1 MFIVVFSII
10 IFQKWSTEF
19 RPILDLKNVTPMADR
34 NPYASL
40 PSGLKTTAA
49 AAEFVEHVTFN
60 AVPPE
65 ALRIGTRCL
74 LDGLG
79 LIVAGSE
86 EHMVQLL
93 VEDAEQCGG
102 IPDALLLSRGE
113 KKVPAAMAARV
124 LGTAGHAHDW
134 DDSQVSTD
142 PAHVYGLLTH
152 PTIPPL
158 SSALVTAQKL
168 GAVDG
173 KAFMLAFLAG
183 FEVECKISEWM
194 LPQHYLR
201 GLHSSATVGT
211 FGALVAA
218 AKLLG
223 LTGAKLRS
231 GFGIAASFA
240 AGIRCNFGTMT
251 KPLHVGRAAE
261 NGVTAALLAA
271 RGFTAD
277 PDALD
282 GPWGFYAV
290 HGGGVTTEKIPQGFG
305 KVWSIVEP
313 GVSIKPYPCGVLT
326 HPTIDLML
334 ALVSD
339 NDVQPEAVDTVK
351 VHAGSNILNP
361 IRYPIAA
368 NHLQAKFSLPAALA
382 MILLARKAGKK
393 EFSDEFVGAAPMQAM
408 QRRISTELDPEI
420 EKMGFDKM
428 RSRIT
433 IRLKNGREITGW
445 ADERYRGGPENPLS
459 DADLESKVRSC
470 CEGIL
475 ENTDQSA
482 LIDSAW
488 SILRLQNVSR
498 FMEIINKLQ

>member
-1 MFIVVFSII
+1 M
-10 IFQKWSTEF
+10 T
-19 RPILDLKNVTPMADR
+19 ADQ
-34 NPYASL
+34 NTFANIPE
-40 PSGLKTTAA
+40 GLKTTAA
-49 AAEFVEHVTFN
+49 AAAFVENVTV
-60 AVPPE
+60 ADIPTE
-65 ALRIGTRCL
+65 AMRIGTRCL

-79 LIVAGSE
+79 LFVAGSE
-86 EHMVQLL
+86 EHSVRLL
-93 VEDAEQCGG
+93 IEEAEEQGG
-102 IPDALLLSRGE
+102 RPDALLLGRGN
-113 KKVPAAMAARV
+113 KRVPAPMAARV

-134 DDSQVSTD
+134 DDSQVSLD

-158 SSALVTAQKL
+158 TSALVMSQKL
-168 GAVDG
+168 GCIDG
-173 KAFMLAFLAG
+173 KTFMLAFLTG

-201 GLHSSATVGT
+201 GMHSSGTVGT
-211 FGALVAA
+211 FGAYTAA

-223 LTGAKLRS
+223 LNGDKLRS

-240 AGIRCNFGTMT
+240 AGIRCNFGTMI
-251 KPLHVGRAAE
+251 KPVHVGRAAE

-290 HGGGVTTEKIPQGFG
+290 QGGGVSSEKVSQGFG
-305 KVWSIVEP
+305 KTWSIVEP

-334 ALVSD
+334 KLITEH
-339 NDVQPEAVDTVK
+339 DVEPEDIDAVK
-351 VHAGSNILNP
+351 VYAGTNILKP

-382 MILLARKAGKK
+382 MIALARKAGKR
-393 EFSDEFVGAAPMQAM
+393 EFSDEFVGSAPMRAM
-408 QRRISTELDPEI
+408 QRRISTELDLEI
-420 EKMGFDKM
+420 EKLGFDKM
-428 RSRIT
+428 RSRIA
-433 IRLKNGREITGW
+433 IRLKDGRTVEGS

-459 DADLESKVRSC
+459 DADLEAKVRSC
-470 CEGIL
+470 CEGVLDEKSQSIL
-475 ENTDQSA
+475 IET
-482 LIDSAW
+482 AW
-488 SILRLQNVSR
+488 SVAQLKDADKLMQ
-498 FMEIINKLQ
+498 IINDVRQ

>member
-1 MFIVVFSII
+1 M
-10 IFQKWSTEF
+10 T
-19 RPILDLKNVTPMADR
+19 ADQ
-34 NPYASL
+34 NAFANIPE
-40 PSGLKTTAA
+40 GLKTTPAA
-49 AAEFVEHVTFN
+49 AAFVENVTV
-60 AVPPE
+60 AAIPTE

-79 LIVAGSE
+79 LFVAGSE
-86 EHMVQLL
+86 EHSVRLL
-93 VEDAEQCGG
+93 IDEAEEHGGRRDAF
-102 IPDALLLSRGE
+102 LLGRGNT
-113 KKVPAAMAARV
+113 KVPAPMAARV

-134 DDSQVSTD
+134 DDSQVSHD

-158 SSALVTAQKL
+158 TSALVMSQKL
-168 GAVDG
+168 GGIEG
-173 KAFMLAFLAG
+173 KAFMLAFLTG

-194 LPQHYLR
+194 LPQHYMR
-201 GLHSSATVGT
+201 GMHSSGTVGT
-211 FGALVAA
+211 FGAYAAA

-223 LTGAKLRS
+223 LKGDELRS

-290 HGGGVTTEKIPQGFG
+290 QGGGVSAEKIAQGFG
-305 KVWSIVEP
+305 KIWSIVNP

-334 ALVSD
+334 KVVTEHDIKAED
-339 NDVQPEAVDTVK
+339 IDAVK
-351 VHAGSNILNP
+351 VYAGTNILKP

-382 MILLARKAGKK
+382 MIALARKAGKR
-393 EFSDEFVGAAPMQAM
+393 EFSDEFVGSAPMQAM
-408 QRRISTELDPEI
+408 QRRISTELDPEV
-420 EKMGFDKM
+420 EKLGFDKM
-428 RSRIT
+428 RSRIAV
-433 IRLKNGREITGW
+433 RLKDGRTVEGW

-459 DADLESKVRSC
+459 DADLEAKVRSC
-470 CEGIL
+470 CEGVL
-475 ENTDQSA
+475 DAEKQTA
-482 LIDSAW
+482 LINAALSVALLPDASQ
-488 SILRLQNVSR
+488 LMR
-498 FMEIINKLQ
+498 IINDVRQ

>member
-1 MFIVVFSII
+1 
-10 IFQKWSTEF
+10 
-19 RPILDLKNVTPMADR
+19 MAEQ
-34 NPYASL
+34 NPFAPL
-40 PSGLKTTAA
+40 PSGMKVTAA
-49 AAEFVEHVTFN
+49 GAAFVENLAFD
-60 AVPPE
+60 AIPAE

-79 LIVAGSE
+79 LFVAGSE
-86 EHMVQLL
+86 EHTVELL
-93 VEDAEQCGG
+93 VDEAEQTGG
-102 IPDALLLSRGE
+102 RADALLLSRG
-113 KKVPAAMAARV
+113 KLKVPAPMAARV

-134 DDSQVSTD
+134 DDSQVSID

-158 SSALVTAQKL
+158 SSALVMAQKL
-168 GAVDG
+168 GGIDG
-173 KAFMLAFLAG
+173 KTFMLAFLTG

-201 GLHSSATVGT
+201 GFHSSGTVGT
-211 FGALVAA
+211 FGAFAAA

-223 LTGAKLRS
+223 LQGERLRS

-261 NGVTAALLAA
+261 NGITAALLAA

-282 GPWGFYAV
+282 GPWGYFAV
-290 HGGGVTTEKIPQGFG
+290 QGGGVSAEKISQGFG
-305 KVWSIVEP
+305 KTWTIVEP

-334 ALVSD
+334 RLVSD
-339 NDVQPEAVDTVK
+339 NAVNPDEIESVK
-351 VHAGSNILNP
+351 VYAGSNILNP

-382 MILLARKAGKK
+382 MIALARKAGKT
-393 EFSDEFVGAAPMQAM
+393 EFSDGFVGGAPMQAM
-408 QRRISTELDPEI
+408 QERITTELDPEI

-428 RSRIT
+428 RSRIV
-433 IRLKNGREITGW
+433 IKLKNGKTVEGW
-445 ADERYRGGPENPLS
+445 ADERYRGGPDNPLS
-459 DADLESKVRSC
+459 DTDLEEKVRSC
-470 CEGIL
+470 CENVID
-475 ENTDQSA
+475 TSSQA
-482 LIDSAW
+482 KLIAAAW
-488 SILRLQNVSR
+488 SVT
-498 FMEIINKLQ
+498 KLLDAKQLMMLLNGLND

>member
-1 MFIVVFSII
+1 M
-10 IFQKWSTEF
+10 T
-19 RPILDLKNVTPMADR
+19 ADQ
-34 NPYASL
+34 NTFANISE
-40 PSGLKTTAA
+40 GLKTTAA
-49 AAEFVEHVTFN
+49 AAAFVENLGV
-60 AVPPE
+60 ADIPAE

-79 LIVAGSE
+79 LFVAGSHEHSVKLLIE
-86 EHMVQLL
+86 E
-93 VEDAEQCGG
+93 AEEQGG
-102 IPDALLLSRGE
+102 RPDALLLGHGDT
-113 KKVPAAMAARV
+113 KVPAPMAARV

-134 DDSQVSTD
+134 DDSQVSLD

-158 SSALVTAQKL
+158 TSALVMSQKL
-168 GAVDG
+168 GGIDG
-173 KAFMLAFLAG
+173 KAFMLAFLTG

-194 LPQHYLR
+194 LPQHYMR
-201 GLHSSATVGT
+201 GMHSSGTVGT
-211 FGALVAA
+211 FGAYAAA
-218 AKLLG
+218 AKLLE
-223 LTGAKLRS
+223 LKDHKLRS

-240 AGIRCNFGTMT
+240 GGIRCNFGTMT

-261 NGVTAALLAA
+261 NGVIAALLAT

-290 HGGGVTTEKIPQGFG
+290 QGGGVSPEKISQGFG
-305 KVWSIVEP
+305 KTWSIVEP

-334 ALVSD
+334 KLVTEHD
-339 NDVQPEAVDTVK
+339 IKPADIDTVK
-351 VHAGSNILNP
+351 VYAATNILKP

-382 MILLARKAGKK
+382 MIALERKAGKR
-393 EFSDEFVGAAPMQAM
+393 EFSDEFVGSAPMQAM
-408 QRRISTELDPEI
+408 QRRISTELDIEI

-428 RSRIT
+428 RSRIL
-433 IRLKNGREITGW
+433 IHLKDGSKIEGW

-459 DADLESKVRSC
+459 DAEVEAKVRSC
-470 CEGIL
+470 CEGVLDEAAQSIL
-475 ENTDQSA
+475 IE
-482 LIDSAW
+482 SAW
-488 SILRLQNVSR
+488 SVAQLNDANKLMQ
-498 FMEIINKLQ
+498 IINDVQQ

>member
-1 MFIVVFSII
+1 MSADQNTVASI
-10 IFQKWSTEF
+10 
-19 RPILDLKNVTPMADR
+19 AD
-34 NPYASL
+34 AL
-40 PSGLKTTAA
+40 ETTAA
-49 AAEFVEHVTFN
+49 AAAFVERVTAGDLPIE
-60 AVPPE
+60 AV
-65 ALRIGTRCL
+65 RIGTRCV

-79 LIVAGSE
+79 LYVAGSE
-86 EHMVQLL
+86 EHSVKLL
-93 VEDAEQCGG
+93 IDEAEHIGG
-102 IPDALLLSRGE
+102 RGEALLLGGGTT
-113 KKVPAAMAARV
+113 KVPASMAARV

-134 DDSQVSTD
+134 DDSQVSSD

-158 SSALVTAQKL
+158 TSALVMSQQV
-168 GAVDG
+168 GNIDG
-173 KAFMLAFLAG
+173 QTFMVAFLTG

-201 GLHSSATVGT
+201 GFHSSGTVGT
-211 FGALVAA
+211 FGAYATA

-223 LTGAKLRS
+223 LKGDNLRS

-290 HGGGVTTEKIPQGFG
+290 HGGGVSTEKISQGFG
-305 KVWSIVEP
+305 KIWTIVEP

-334 ALVSD
+334 KLVSEH
-339 NDVQPEAVDTVK
+339 DVEADDIVAVTAY
-351 VHAGSNILNP
+351 AGTNILKP

-382 MILLARKAGKK
+382 MIALARKAGKR
-393 EFSDEFVGAAPMQAM
+393 EFSDEFVGSPAMQAM

-420 EKMGFDKM
+420 EKRGFDKM
-428 RSRIT
+428 RSRIR
-433 IRLKNGREITGW
+433 IDLKDGHKIEGW

-459 DADLESKVRSC
+459 DAELEAKVRSC
-470 CEGIL
+470 CEGVL
-475 ENTDQSA
+475 NENSQA
-482 LIDSAW
+482 MLIDAGW
-488 SILRLQNVSR
+488 SIGKIKDAGRL
-498 FMEIINKLQ
+498 MEIVNKLP

>member
-1 MFIVVFSII
+1 
-10 IFQKWSTEF
+10 
-19 RPILDLKNVTPMADR
+19 MAEQ
-34 NPYASL
+34 NPFAPL
-40 PSGLKTTAA
+40 PSGMNVTANAA
-49 AAEFVEHVTFN
+49 AFVEKITFE
-60 AVPPE
+60 AIPAE
-65 ALRIGTRCL
+65 ALRIGRRCL

-79 LIVAGSE
+79 LFVAGSE
-86 EHMVQLL
+86 EHTVQLL
-93 VEDAEQCGG
+93 VEEAEQMGG
-102 IPDALLLSRGE
+102 RADALLLSRGNV
-113 KKVPAAMAARV
+113 KVPAPMAARV

-134 DDSQVSTD
+134 DDSQVSID

-158 SSALVTAQKL
+158 SSALVMAQKL
-168 GAVDG
+168 GGIDG
-173 KAFMLAFLAG
+173 KTFMLAFLTG

-201 GLHSSATVGT
+201 GFHSSGTVGT
-211 FGALVAA
+211 FGAFAAA
-218 AKLLG
+218 AKLLKLQG
-223 LTGAKLRS
+223 EQLRS

-282 GPWGFYAV
+282 GPWGYFAV
-290 HGGGVTTEKIPQGFG
+290 QGGGVSAEKISQGFG
-305 KVWSIVEP
+305 KTWTIVEP

-334 ALVSD
+334 KLVSENNIKPD
-339 NDVQPEAVDTVK
+339 EIASVK
-351 VHAGSNILNP
+351 VYAGSNILNP

-382 MILLARKAGKK
+382 MIALARKAGKT
-393 EFSDEFVGAAPMQAM
+393 EFSDGFVGGAPMQAM
-408 QRRISTELDPEI
+408 QERITTELDPEI

-428 RSRIT
+428 RSRIV
-433 IRLKNGREITGW
+433 IKLKNGKTVEGW
-445 ADERYRGGPENPLS
+445 ADERYRGGPDNPLS
-459 DADLESKVRSC
+459 DTDLEEKVRSC
-470 CEGIL
+470 CDNVID
-475 ENTDQSA
+475 TSSQA
-482 LIDSAW
+482 KLIAAAW
-488 SILRLQNVSR
+488 SVT
-498 FMEIINKLQ
+498 KLLDAKQLMMLLNGLND

>member
-1 MFIVVFSII
+1 
-10 IFQKWSTEF
+10 
-19 RPILDLKNVTPMADR
+19 MAAEE
-34 NPYASL
+34 NPYAKV
-40 PSGLKTTAA
+40 PAGLNTTAA
-49 AAEFVEHVTFN
+49 AASFIENINYNSIPT
-60 AVPPE
+60 E
-65 ALRIGTRCL
+65 AMRIGIRCL

-79 LIVAGSE
+79 LFVAGAE
-86 EHMVQLL
+86 EHSVQIIAD
-93 VEDAEQCGG
+93 EAEQTGG
-102 IPDALLLSRGE
+102 RPDALLLRRGPM
-113 KKVPAAMAARV
+113 KVPAPIAARV

-134 DDSQVSTD
+134 DDSQVSID

-158 SSALVTAQKL
+158 TGALVLAQKL
-168 GAVDG
+168 SGIDG
-173 KAFMLAFLAG
+173 KTFMLAFLAG

-201 GLHSSATVGT
+201 GMHSSGTVGT
-211 FGALVAA
+211 FGAYAAA
-218 AKLLG
+218 AKLQDLHRDH
-223 LTGAKLRS
+223 LRN
-231 GFGIAASFA
+231 GFGIAASLA

-277 PDALD
+277 PNALD

-290 HGGGVTTEKIPQGFG
+290 HGSGVTSEKTSQGFG
-305 KVWSIVEP
+305 KVWTIVDP

-334 ALVSD
+334 KLVTEH
-339 NDVQPEAVDTVK
+339 DVHPDAIESVK
-351 VHAGSNILNP
+351 VYAGSNILNP

-382 MILLARKAGKK
+382 MIALSRKAGKR
-393 EFSDEFVGAAPMQAM
+393 EFSDEFVGSPSMQTM
-408 QRRISTELDPEI
+408 QRKVTTELDYEI
-420 EKMGFDKM
+420 EKLGFDKM

-433 IRLKNGREITGW
+433 IRLNDGQTFAGW

-459 DADLESKVRSC
+459 DADLEAKVRSC
-470 CEGIL
+470 CEGVL
-475 ENTDQSA
+475 EEAAQSN
-482 LIDSAW
+482 LIDAAY
-488 SILRLQNVSR
+488 SIAVQKDAAHLIR
-498 FMEIINKLQ
+498 IINGIDELPPR

>member
-1 MFIVVFSII
+1 MTAEQNTFATI
-10 IFQKWSTEF
+10 
-19 RPILDLKNVTPMADR
+19 PD
-34 NPYASL
+34 
-40 PSGLKTTAA
+40 GLKTTAA
-49 AAEFVEHVTFN
+49 AAAFVQDVGF
-60 AVPPE
+60 ADIPAA

-79 LIVAGSE
+79 LFVAGSQ
-86 EHMVQLL
+86 EHSVQLL
-93 VEDAEQCGG
+93 IEEAEQMSGR
-102 IPDALLLSRGE
+102 PDALLLGRGNE
-113 KKVPAAMAARV
+113 KVPAAMAARV

-134 DDSQVSTD
+134 DDSQVSFD
-142 PAHVYGLLTH
+142 PAHIYGLLTH

-158 SSALVTAQKL
+158 TSALVMAQKL
-168 GAVDG
+168 GGVDG
-173 KAFMLAFLAG
+173 KTFMLAFLTG

-194 LPQHYLR
+194 LPQHYVS
-201 GLHSSATVGT
+201 GMHSSGTVGT
-211 FGALVAA
+211 FGAYVAA

-223 LTGAKLRS
+223 LKGDNLRS

-282 GPWGFYAV
+282 GPWGFFAV
-290 HGGGVTTEKIPQGFG
+290 QGGGVSAKKVSQGFG
-305 KVWSIVEP
+305 KVWTIVEP

-334 ALVSD
+334 KLVTD
-339 NDVQPEAVDTVK
+339 NDVNPEDIETVK
-351 VHAGSNILNP
+351 VYAGTNILKP

-382 MILLARKAGKK
+382 MIALVRKAGKR
-393 EFSDEFVGAAPMQAM
+393 EFSDEFVGAASMQSM
-408 QRRISTELDPEI
+408 QRHISTELDADI

-428 RSRIT
+428 RSRIE
-433 IRLKNGREITGW
+433 IRLKNGRAVEGW

-459 DADLESKVRSC
+459 DENVEAKVRSC
-470 CEGIL
+470 CERIL
-475 ENTDQSA
+475 GAEKQTV
-482 LIDSAW
+482 LIDAGW
-488 SILRLQNVSR
+488 SVAQLADASKLMQ
-498 FMEIINKLQ
+498 IINDVRQ

>member
-1 MFIVVFSII
+1 M
-10 IFQKWSTEF
+10 
-19 RPILDLKNVTPMADR
+19 
-34 NPYASL
+34 
-40 PSGLKTTAA
+40 
-49 AAEFVEHVTFN
+49 
-60 AVPPE
+60 
-65 ALRIGTRCL
+65 RIGTRCL

-79 LIVAGSE
+79 LFVAGSE
-86 EHMVQLL
+86 EHTVQLL
-93 VEDAEQCGG
+93 VEEAEQSGG
-102 IPDALLLSRGE
+102 RPDALLLSRGNV
-113 KKVPAAMAARV
+113 KVPAPMAARV

-134 DDSQVSTD
+134 DDSQVSVD

-158 SSALVTAQKL
+158 SSALVMTQKI
-168 GAVDG
+168 GAIDG
-173 KAFMLAFLAG
+173 KTFMLAFLTG

-201 GLHSSATVGT
+201 GFHSSGTVGT
-211 FGALVAA
+211 FGAFAAA
-218 AKLLG
+218 AKLLRLKG
-223 LTGAKLRS
+223 EQLRS

-282 GPWGFYAV
+282 GPWGYFAV
-290 HGGGVTTEKIPQGFG
+290 QGGGVSAEKISQGFG
-305 KVWSIVEP
+305 KTWTIVEP

-334 ALVSD
+334 KLVSD
-339 NDVQPEAVDTVK
+339 NDVKPDDIETVT
-351 VHAGSNILNP
+351 VYAGSNILNP

-382 MILLARKAGKK
+382 MIALARKAGKT
-393 EFSDEFVGAAPMQAM
+393 EFSDAFVAAAPMQAM
-408 QRRISTELDPEI
+408 QKRITTELDPAI

-428 RSRIT
+428 RSRIAIKLKDGKT
-433 IRLKNGREITGW
+433 IEGW
-445 ADERYRGGPENPLS
+445 ADERYRGGPDNPLS
-459 DADLESKVRSC
+459 DAELEAKVRSC
-470 CEGIL
+470 CENVI
-475 ENTDQSA
+475 DASSQA
-482 LIDSAW
+482 KLIDAAW
-488 SILRLQNVSR
+488 SVSKLLDARRLMMLLNS
-498 FMEIINKLQ
+498 IDD

>member
-1 MFIVVFSII
+1 M
-10 IFQKWSTEF
+10 STNQNE
-19 RPILDLKNVTPMADR
+19 L
-34 NPYASL
+34 SH
-40 PSGLKTTAA
+40 LKTTAA
-49 AAEFVEHVTFN
+49 AAEFVQGVAFD
-60 AVPPE
+60 AIPSE

-79 LIVAGSE
+79 LFVAGST
-86 EHMVQLL
+86 EHTVQIL
-93 VEDAEQCGG
+93 VEEAEQTGG
-102 IPDALLLSRGE
+102 RADALLLSRGQI
-113 KKVPAAMAARV
+113 KVPAPAAARV

-134 DDSQVSTD
+134 DDSQVSND

-158 SSALVTAQKL
+158 SSALVMAQKL
-168 GAVDG
+168 GGVDG
-173 KAFMLAFLAG
+173 KNFMLAFLTG

-201 GLHSSATVGT
+201 GLHSSGTVGT
-211 FGALVAA
+211 FGAFAAA

-223 LTGAKLRS
+223 LKGDPLRS

-282 GPWGFYAV
+282 GPWGFFAV
-290 HGGGVTTEKIPQGFG
+290 QGGGVSPEKISQGFG
-305 KVWSIVEP
+305 KIWTIIEP

-334 ALVSD
+334 QLMTE
-339 NDVQPEAVDTVK
+339 NDLKPDDIEAITVY
-351 VHAGSNILNP
+351 AGTNILKP

-382 MILLARKAGKK
+382 MIALARRAGKR
-393 EFSDEFVGAAPMQAM
+393 EFSDEFVGSEAMQAM
-408 QRRISTELDPEI
+408 QRRIATELDPEI
-420 EKMGFDKM
+420 EKLGFDKM
-428 RSRIT
+428 RSRIS
-433 IRLKNGREITGW
+433 IRLKNGRSAESW

-459 DADLESKVRSC
+459 DSDLEAKVRSC
-470 CEGIL
+470 CDGVLDQEG
-475 ENTDQSA
+475 QSK
-482 LIDSAW
+482 LINAGW
-488 SILRLQNVSR
+488 SVKQLADAAML
-498 FMEIINKLQ
+498 MEIMNRIS

>member
-1 MFIVVFSII
+1 MA
-10 IFQKWSTEF
+10 TEQ
-19 RPILDLKNVTPMADR
+19 
-34 NPYASL
+34 NPYASVAA
-40 PSGLKTTAA
+40 GLKTTAA
-49 AAEFVEHVTFN
+49 AASFVETVTYD
-60 AVPPE
+60 AIPAE

-79 LIVAGSE
+79 LFVAGSE
-86 EHMVQLL
+86 EHTVQLL
-93 VEDAEQCGG
+93 VEEAEALGG
-102 IPDALLLSRGE
+102 RPDALLLSRGE
-113 KKVPAAMAARV
+113 TRVPAPMAARV

-134 DDSQVSTD
+134 DDSQVSVD

-158 SSALVTAQKL
+158 SSALVMAQKL
-168 GAVDG
+168 AAVDG
-173 KAFMLAFLAG
+173 KKFMLAFLTG

-201 GLHSSATVGT
+201 GLHSSGTVGT
-211 FGALVAA
+211 FGAFAAA

-223 LTGAKLRS
+223 LNGDHLRS
-231 GFGIAASFA
+231 GFGIVASFA

-261 NGVTAALLAA
+261 NGVTAALLAE

-290 HGGGVTTEKIPQGFG
+290 QGGGVSAEKVSQGFG
-305 KVWSIVEP
+305 KVWTIVEP

-334 ALVSD
+334 KLVTE
-339 NDVQPEAVDTVK
+339 NDVKPEDIESVK
-351 VHAGSNILNP
+351 VFAGSNILNP
-361 IRYPIAA
+361 IRYPVAV

-382 MILLARKAGKK
+382 MIALARKAGKR
-393 EFSDEFVGAAPMQAM
+393 EFSDEFVASPAMQAM
-408 QRRISTELDPEI
+408 QKCITTELDPEI

-428 RSRIT
+428 RSRIA
-433 IRLKNGREITGW
+433 IRLKSGRKVEGW
-445 ADERYRGGPENPLS
+445 ANERYRGGPENPLS
-459 DADLESKVRSC
+459 DADLEAKTRSC
-470 CEGIL
+470 CEGVL
-475 ENTDQSA
+475 DSA
-482 LIDSAW
+482 KQAKLIDAAW
-488 SILRLQNVSR
+488 SVTLLQDSGQLMRIVNQ
-498 FMEIINKLQ
+498 L

>member
-1 MFIVVFSII
+1 MTAD
-10 IFQKWSTEF
+10 QK
-19 RPILDLKNVTPMADR
+19 PLAGIAD
-34 NPYASL
+34 
-40 PSGLKTTAA
+40 GLKTTAA
-49 AAEFVEHVTFN
+49 AASFVEHVTHHD
-60 AVPPE
+60 VPAE
-65 ALRIGTRCL
+65 AIRIGIRCV

-79 LIVAGSE
+79 LYVAGSN
-86 EHMVQLL
+86 EHL
-93 VEDAEQCGG
+93 VELLIDEAEHVGG
-102 IPDALLLSRGE
+102 RREALLLGRGE
-113 KKVPAAMAARV
+113 TKVPAAMAARV

-134 DDSQVSTD
+134 DDSQVSFD

-158 SSALVTAQKL
+158 TSALVMSQQL
-168 GAVDG
+168 GNVDG
-173 KAFMLAFLAG
+173 QAFMLAFLTG

-211 FGALVAA
+211 FGAYATA

-223 LTGAKLRS
+223 LKGDNLRS
-231 GFGIAASFA
+231 GFGIASSFA

-290 HGGGVTTEKIPQGFG
+290 HGGGVSAEKTSQGFG
-305 KVWSIVEP
+305 KVWTIVEP

-334 ALVSD
+334 KLVTEH
-339 NDVQPEAVDTVK
+339 DVKADDIASVK
-351 VHAGSNILNP
+351 VYAGTNILKP

-382 MILLARKAGKK
+382 MIGLARKAGKR
-393 EFSDEFVGAAPMQAM
+393 EFSDDFVSSPAMQSM

-420 EKMGFDKM
+420 EKLGFDKM

-433 IRLKNGREITGW
+433 IDLKDGHRIEGW

-459 DADLESKVRSC
+459 DIDLEAKVRSC
-470 CEGIL
+470 CEGVL
-475 ENTDQSA
+475 DEHRQET
-482 LIDSAW
+482 LIAAAW
-488 SILRLQNVSR
+488 SVAQLKDAGRL
-498 FMEIINKLQ
+498 MEIINKLP

>member
-1 MFIVVFSII
+1 M
-10 IFQKWSTEF
+10 T
-19 RPILDLKNVTPMADR
+19 ADQ
-34 NPYASL
+34 NAFDIPDG
-40 PSGLKTTAA
+40 PKTTAA
-49 AAEFVEHVTFN
+49 AAEFVESIRFN
-60 AVPPE
+60 DIPAE
-65 ALRIGTRCL
+65 AIRIGTRCL

-79 LIVAGSE
+79 LFVAGSE
-86 EHMVQLL
+86 EHAVRLL
-93 VEDAEQCGG
+93 IEEAAETGG
-102 IPDALLLSRGE
+102 RAEALLLGRRNA
-113 KKVPAAMAARV
+113 KVPAPIAARV

-134 DDSQVSTD
+134 DDSQVSRD

-158 SSALVTAQKL
+158 ASALVMAQRI
-168 GAVDG
+168 GGVDG
-173 KAFMLAFLAG
+173 KTFMLAFHTG

-194 LPQHYLR
+194 LPQHYAR
-201 GLHSSATVGT
+201 GMHSSGTVGT
-211 FGALVAA
+211 FGAYAAA

-223 LTGAKLRS
+223 LKAQHLRS

-271 RGFTAD
+271 RGFMAD

-290 HGGGVTTEKIPQGFG
+290 HGGGVTAEKISQGFG

-334 ALVSD
+334 KLVTE
-339 NDVQPEAVDTVK
+339 NDLKPDDIEAVK
-351 VHAGSNILNP
+351 VYAGTNILKP
-361 IRYPIAA
+361 ICYPIAA

-382 MILLARKAGKK
+382 MIALVRKAGKR
-393 EFSDEFVGAAPMQAM
+393 EFADQFVGAAPMQAM

-420 EKMGFDKM
+420 DKMGFDKM
-428 RSRIT
+428 RSRIA
-433 IRLKNGREITGW
+433 IRLKHGTTVEGW

-459 DADLESKVRSC
+459 DADLEAKVRSC
-470 CEGIL
+470 CEGVL
-475 ENTDQSA
+475 APDRQNT
-482 LIDSAW
+482 LIDAAW
-488 SILRLQNVSR
+488 SVSELRDARKL
-498 FMEIINKLQ
+498 MDTINDLRI